1 MENFR
6 LGAYQ
11 SRTQFLLFK
20 KDFLGDT
27 LAVARPH
34 VCVFFST
41 SYKPSFLT
49 SFYIGPA
56 CGPRRVVSLVVPDN
70 KAALEAARGVAQT
83 SICAVFPDPGGHVR
97 RFQVLE
103 ESLDRGAGPVPFVGE
118 AARTGEEPPLLSP
131 VFSSSL
137 PAARTLTT

>member
-83 SICAVFPDPGGHVR
+83 SICAVFPDPGGHVPDTAMVMAAGLGKRMRPLTAR
-97 RFQVLE
+97 RSCV
-103 ESLDRGAGPVPFVGE
+103 GPT
-118 AARTGEEPPLLSP
+118 APLGLGGFRSA
-131 VFSSSL
+131 S
-137 PAARTLTT
+137 A